1 MWKKLITT
9 DNDWGA
15 LVLRLALAI
24 AIFPHGAQKL
34 LGWYGGNG
42 FSGTM
47 DFMTSQMGLPAVVV
61 FQVIIGEFFCPLGLL
76 VGFLGRVAAGGIA
89 IIMAGAMTFHWSNGF
104 FMNWYGNQQGE
115 GFEYHILA
123 IGIALALV
131 IKGSGALSFD
141 RHLAGRR
148 S

>member
-1 MWKKLITT
+1 MFKKLIKTE
-9 DNDWGA
+9 NDWGA
-15 LVLRLALAI
+15 FVSRLALAI
-24 AIFPHGAQKL
+24 AIFPHGAQKM

-61 FQVIIGEFFCPLGLL
+61 FLVIIGEFFGPLGLL
-76 VGFLGRVAAGGIA
+76 VGLLGRVAAGGIA

-104 FMNWYGNQQGE
+104 FMNWYGNQPGE
-115 GFEYHILA
+115 GIEYHILA
-123 IGIALALV
+123 IGLALALV

-141 RHLAGRR
+141 RHLSGRK